1 MKGRELLEVIY
12 RRRSVRKYEKKP
24 IPEEILKAILE
35 AGRLAPTAKNLQ
47 PWHFIVVRDPEIKR
61 KLIFTDWNN
70 FIEEASVVIVGCGE
84 MDKKWAVVDVAIA
97 LQNMVIAAEALG
109 LGSCWIGAFEEE
121 EVKRAL
127 GVPDHLKVVAM
138 ITIGYP
144 AERPEP
150 PPKKKLEEI
159 VQFEKI

>member
-61 KLIFTDWNN
+61 KLVFTDWNN

-121 EVKRAL
+121 EVKRVL
-127 GVPDHLKVVAM
+127 GVPNHLKVVAM

-159 VQFEKI
+159 VHFEKF